1 MPILPLYNT
10 HGQLPGYRSR
20 IKRCPQRFAEKQKEQ
35 TVKCHKI
42 GHIKGPISCRPKPGF
57 PVIATPA
64 FYEPY
69 GHARESVEGSAF
81 CIVLQFPPAACR
93 RSIQ

>member
-35 TVKCHKI
+35 TVKCHI
-42 GHIKGPISCRPKPGF
+42 IRAYFRADSLPPGARLPGHC
-57 PVIATPA
+57 
-64 FYEPY
+64 
-69 GHARESVEGSAF
+69 EG
-81 CIVLQFPPAACR
+81 
-93 RSIQ
+93 